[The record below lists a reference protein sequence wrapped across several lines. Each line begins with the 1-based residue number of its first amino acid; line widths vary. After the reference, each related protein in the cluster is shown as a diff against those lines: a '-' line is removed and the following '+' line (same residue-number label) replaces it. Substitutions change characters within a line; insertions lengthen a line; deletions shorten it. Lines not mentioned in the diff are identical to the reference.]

1 LPNAKLRCKKCKEY
15 FPRKQIKDR
24 PTGFCDGECATQWIV
39 AKGAKDRDK
48 KIKTVTAKPKKAVKK
63 KKKKLKS
70 IAKMVESAAELLQLL
85 VRLKASDDNGYCTC
99 VTCGITRHY
108 KDSMQGGHFISRK
121 WLATKIMVE
130 NVNPQCAACNGPF
143 KRGAP
148 IEYTLYMIETYGRE
162 FVDELL
168 RLKNKSRKYY
178 RAEVEE
184 IIADFKSQIKAIQ
197 TEKGI

>member
-1 LPNAKLRCKKCKEY
+1 MTQCLGMP
-15 FPRKQIKDR
+15 KQ
-24 PTGFCDGECATQWIV
+24 
-39 AKGAKDRDK
+39 
-48 KIKTVTAKPKKAVKK
+48 KAKK
-63 KKKKLKS
+63 KKKKAKS
-70 IAKMVESAAELLQLL
+70 IAKLVESAAELLQLL
-85 VRLKASDDNGYCTC
+85 VRLKACDDNGYCTC

-130 NVNPQCAACNGPF
+130 NVNPQCASCNGPF

-148 IEYTLYMIETYGRE
+148 IEYTLYMEDTYGRE

-168 RLKNKSRKYY
+168 ALKHESRKYY

-184 IIADFKSQIKAIQ
+184 IITDFKAQIKDIQ
-197 TEKGI
+197 AEKGL